1 MPQFSN
7 MVRSASIILLAA
19 FFAIF
24 FSSCETT
31 VKENEQLLENL
42 MRQKAEQF
50 NRVLQ
55 NKDSFEVQIIYTQI
69 NRDEANH
76 PHFKSFYYNVDSNRY
91 FYPASTVKLPMV
103 LLSLEKL
110 KQLSISGLDKYTPMF
125 HDSVYSGQLSVEKDS
140 TSENALPSV
149 AHYAKKILVVSDND
163 AFNRLYE
170 FVGQEQI
177 NKSLND
183 KGYAMRILHRLE
195 RPLAPDQNR
204 HTEAVRFERND
215 TLVYSQS
222 MLVNND
228 SIRPPAVVS
237 KGIGFMKNDLLVE
250 KPFDFTYKNFYSLTD
265 QQKLLRALLFPETVN
280 PRLRFDISES
290 DRQFVLKYMSQLP
303 TETLFPPYRKDTA
316 MYDAYCKFLMF
327 GEDKSKIPSSIRI
340 FNKVGDAYGYLIDN
354 AYLVDFDNGVEFM
367 LSVVINTNT
376 DGIYNDG
383 RYEYKNLGY
392 PFMKDLGELV
402 YNYELK
408 RKKVH
413 QPDLSAFRITYDQ

>member
-250 KPFDFTYKNFYSLTD
+250 EVFADP
-265 QQKLLRALLFPETVN
+265 
-280 PRLRFDISES
+280 
-290 DRQFVLKYMSQLP
+290 
-303 TETLFPPYRKDTA
+303 
-316 MYDAYCKFLMF
+316 
-327 GEDKSKIPSSIRI
+327 
-340 FNKVGDAYGYLIDN
+340 
-354 AYLVDFDNGVEFM
+354 
-367 LSVVINTNT
+367 
-376 DGIYNDG
+376 
-383 RYEYKNLGY
+383 
-392 PFMKDLGELV
+392 
-402 YNYELK
+402 
-408 RKKVH
+408 
-413 QPDLSAFRITYDQ
+413 